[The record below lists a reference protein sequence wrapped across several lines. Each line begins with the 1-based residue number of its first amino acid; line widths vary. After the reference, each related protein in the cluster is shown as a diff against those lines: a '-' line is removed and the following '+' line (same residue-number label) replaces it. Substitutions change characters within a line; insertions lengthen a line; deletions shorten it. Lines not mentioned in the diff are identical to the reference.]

1 MEHKALVHSL
11 ATAMGRDTKDISALL
26 ESLDAVIKE
35 RLSDMDTIA
44 IPGFGEFEPVKEDEH
59 IETDTATGERMLIPP
74 AISVR
79 FNPSSLLK
87 RKIKESR

>member
-1 MEHKALVHSL
+1 MDNKAIINSL
-11 ATAMGRDTKDISALL
+11 SAAMGRDSKDITSLL
-26 ESLDAVIKE
+26 DSLSAVIKE

-44 IPGFGEFEPVKEDEH
+44 IPGFGEFEPVKEDER
-59 IETDTATGERMLIPP
+59 IDTDPTTGQKMLIPP
-74 AISVR
+74 AINIR

>member
-1 MEHKALVHSL
+1 MEHKALLHSL
-11 ATAMGRDTKDISALL
+11 SAAIGRDTKDTAALL
-26 ESLDAVIKE
+26 ESLSAVIKE

-59 IETDTATGERMLIPP
+59 IVTDQATGERMLIPP
-74 AISVR
+74 SISVR

-87 RKIKESR
+87 RKIKEQR

>member
-1 MEHKALVHSL
+1 MENKALLHSL
-11 ATAMGRDTKDISALL
+11 STAMGRDIKDVTALL
-26 ESLDAVIKE
+26 DTLGAVMKE

-59 IETDTATGERMLIPP
+59 IDTDPTTGERMLIPP
-74 AISVR
+74 SISVK
-79 FNPSSLLK
+79 FKPSSLLK

>member
-1 MEHKALVHSL
+1 MENKAIIHSL
-11 ATAMGRDTKDISALL
+11 AAAMGRDTKDISALL
-26 ESLDAVIKE
+26 ESLGAVIKE
-35 RLSDMDTIA
+35 HLCDMETIA

-59 IETDTATGERMLIPP
+59 IETDTSTGERMLIPP

-87 RKIKESR
+87 RKIKES